1 MDIDV
6 NKLKYIRDKIE
17 SLDKNNHIDILRLL
31 MKKDIFIN
39 ENKNG
44 IFINL
49 TDLSNEVIE
58 DIEKYIN
65 YINEQ
70 NIHFEY
76 IEKQKHQLEN
86 KFFKD
91 NKELNT

>member
-6 NKLKYIRDKIE
+6 SKLKYIRDKIE

-31 MKKDIFIN
+31 VKKNIFIN

-49 TDLSNEVIE
+49 TDLSNDIID
-58 DIEKYIN
+58 DIEKYII

-76 IEKQKHQLEN
+76 IEKQKNELEN

-91 NKELNT
+91 NKEVKT

>member
-76 IEKQKHQLEN
+76 IEKQKHQLES

>member
-17 SLDKNNHIDILRLL
+17 GLDKNNHIDILRLL

-76 IEKQKHQLEN
+76 IEKQKHQLES